1 MAADSVEAAR
11 MQLAALDEQRHA
23 LKQRLG
29 ELEAREAAKRKADD
43 VEEATKRRRESDE
56 RTKKQKQTAAAGAAP
71 RAAAARSAD
80 REDAP
85 KLPPVE
91 RQSRRSAKRDREDR
105 VEQKR
110 LAQERLEEDEKSR
123 WGRESASQAEK
134 ARGRRDEGPGLL
146 GAPAARDGDA
156 LLVRWDNFRDGSV
169 RGGYYRCIVSTWAAT
184 GERYVHGR
192 DRHAGWWDEPVSFY
206 PDEDDWKHDPAAQD
220 DDAEPPAAKKQR
232 QATRRWTD
240 DETQRLKDG
249 VEAHGVGSWGVIRK
263 DFGFLASG
271 DYEGRTTALMKAKW
285 QKLEKAKLPKVARE
299 YRRWTDDETR
309 RLVEGVAAHGVG
321 SWGAIRKNFGF
332 LASGDDEGRTG
343 DDLYSKWQR
352 LDQREVRRL
361 APWTDDETRRL
372 VEGVAEHGVG
382 SWRKIQAECGFMKS
396 GGYGGRLIPALKSQ
410 WWSLR
415 LRSTLRAK
423 AEEEKE
429 KAKEK
434 GKETKKKRSGK
445 ETRRDM
451 TEDEWEQRKAAE
463 LMRLS
468 AEREAVLADYDDD
481 ITTLFFECEADSC
494 ENDGSSLPY
503 YDFCWRVGEARVE
516 MMRVAAMKYQEAIA
530 LGRDGEAERAAVDAL
545 RRKSCTLCSQRQVEK
560 TTKARDVGKAV
571 YKATTN
577 ELFLNTHCVGPWC
590 KNDVTGKTWFFDAVG
605 MRALSP
611 DHEDEGKMPAFSN
624 LRGGGSTP
632 GVARDGGVELLRR
645 EHAPAARDLAE
656 DAAEG
661 QRREARSLLGV
672 VAVLDGERARAQQ
685 LRVVEVAFARAPHAA
700 MASDDAKEKM
710 RLQLSLREIYAKS
723 TLYYYGTNHSPA
735 TPQQQRPTPTTPS
748 TAPAAA
754 PTRRWELAELEP
766 ASPPPAKR
774 ARPEPAPA
782 PAPAADEPELLF
794 SPPFK
799 FATTAGSYE
808 TQLGVEANADAE
820 AITTVEFDGDGGLV
834 ALGDRGGR
842 VAIFERDESS
852 RLPRYAP
859 LCEFKSHD
867 PEFDY
872 LKSLEVEEKINQ
884 IRFCRG
890 LGRRSCRLLSANDKT
905 IKLWKVHER
914 RVDGVGDLNGP
925 GFRGRGGRLRVP
937 RVVPRGRAMA
947 ATPARCY
954 ANAHAYHINSV
965 SVNSDGEHFA
975 SADDLRI
982 NLWNL
987 EVDDR
992 AFNVVDLKPANM
1004 EDLTEVITSAAFHP
1018 VDCAVLLYASSKG
1031 TMKLFDLRDGARCD
1045 RHRVAF
1051 DDGPADDAA
1060 TKSFFSEIVSSISD
1074 ARFSPDGRFV
1084 VSRDFLSVKVWDCR
1098 SDRAP
1103 LKTILVHEHLRP
1115 RLCDLYESDCIF
1127 DKFEVAAGRDADAVV
1142 TGSYGDAAHVFDG
1155 AGRSVEI
1162 DLDLASLTRTRRSAR
1177 RCAPTRAARSARRP
1191 AEPAQRLAT
1200 TPLGRVARRR
1210 RRPEP
1215 DAAGACRAKPPRPAH
1230 DAVDFRKR
1238 VLHVASHPTEP
1249 TFLVAGLDRA
1259 YLFHLH
1265 QGPGSSAASDDTA
1278 GNA

>member
-123 WGRESASQAEK
+123 WGRESASK
-134 ARGRRDEGPGLL
+134 REGPGAPGAGGIDDGGSRDSAPPKAATL
-146 GAPAARDGDA
+146 GGTKGQACSARRPPEDGDA

-169 RGGYYRCIVSTWAAT
+169 RGGYYRASLDVGAT
-184 GERYVHGR
+184 GERHVHGR

-299 YRRWTDDETR
+299 YRRWTDDETGGSSRSRPR
-309 RLVEGVAAHGVG
+309 R
-321 SWGAIRKNFGF
+321 R
-332 LASGDDEGRTG
+332 
-343 DDLYSKWQR
+343 
-352 LDQREVRRL
+352 REVRRL

-396 GGYGGRLIPALKSQ
+396 GLRGRLIPALKSQ

-530 LGRDGEAERAAVDAL
+530 PGRDGEAERAAVDAL

-590 KNDVTGKTWFFDAVG
+590 KNDVTGKTWFSTRKETEKFKYQDSSGGNG
-605 MRALSP
+605 MCGLVRRNV
-611 DHEDEGKMPAFSN
+611 AF
-624 LRGGGSTP
+624 TP
-632 GVARDGGVELLRR
+632 E
-645 EHAPAARDLAE
+645 EAARIEFEMND
-656 DAAEG
+656 
-661 QRREARSLLGV
+661 
-672 VAVLDGERARAQQ
+672 
-685 LRVVEVAFARAPHAA
+685 
-700 MASDDAKEKM
+700 
-710 RLQLSLREIYAKS
+710 
-723 TLYYYGTNHSPA
+723 TNPDTCGNCHVC
-735 TPQQQRPTPTTPS
+735 
-748 TAPAAA
+748 
-754 PTRRWELAELEP
+754 
-766 ASPPPAKR
+766 
-774 ARPEPAPA
+774 
-782 PAPAADEPELLF
+782 F
-794 SPPFK
+794 
-799 FATTAGSYE
+799 E
-808 TQLGVEANADAE
+808 T
-820 AITTVEFDGDGGLV
+820 I
-834 ALGDRGGR
+834 
-842 VAIFERDESS
+842 
-852 RLPRYAP
+852 
-859 LCEFKSHD
+859 
-867 PEFDY
+867 
-872 LKSLEVEEKINQ
+872 
-884 IRFCRG
+884 
-890 LGRRSCRLLSANDKT
+890 
-905 IKLWKVHER
+905 
-914 RVDGVGDLNGP
+914 
-925 GFRGRGGRLRVP
+925 P
-937 RVVPRGRAMA
+937 RVRG
-947 ATPARCY
+947 
-954 ANAHAYHINSV
+954 
-965 SVNSDGEHFA
+965 
-975 SADDLRI
+975 
-982 NLWNL
+982 
-987 EVDDR
+987 
-992 AFNVVDLKPANM
+992 
-1004 EDLTEVITSAAFHP
+1004 ED
-1018 VDCAVLLYASSKG
+1018 
-1031 TMKLFDLRDGARCD
+1031 
-1045 RHRVAF
+1045 
-1051 DDGPADDAA
+1051 
-1060 TKSFFSEIVSSISD
+1060 
-1074 ARFSPDGRFV
+1074 
-1084 VSRDFLSVKVWDCR
+1084 
-1098 SDRAP
+1098 
-1103 LKTILVHEHLRP
+1103 
-1115 RLCDLYESDCIF
+1115 
-1127 DKFEVAAGRDADAVV
+1127 
-1142 TGSYGDAAHVFDG
+1142 
-1155 AGRSVEI
+1155 
-1162 DLDLASLTRTRRSAR
+1162 
-1177 RCAPTRAARSARRP
+1177 
-1191 AEPAQRLAT
+1191 
-1200 TPLGRVARRR
+1200 
-1210 RRPEP
+1210 
-1215 DAAGACRAKPPRPAH
+1215 
-1230 DAVDFRKR
+1230 
-1238 VLHVASHPTEP
+1238 
-1249 TFLVAGLDRA
+1249 
-1259 YLFHLH
+1259 
-1265 QGPGSSAASDDTA
+1265 
-1278 GNA
+1278 

>member
-1 MAADSVEAAR
+1 
-11 MQLAALDEQRHA
+11 
-23 LKQRLG
+23 
-29 ELEAREAAKRKADD
+29 
-43 VEEATKRRRESDE
+43 
-56 RTKKQKQTAAAGAAP
+56 
-71 RAAAARSAD
+71 
-80 REDAP
+80 
-85 KLPPVE
+85 
-91 RQSRRSAKRDREDR
+91 
-105 VEQKR
+105 
-110 LAQERLEEDEKSR
+110 
-123 WGRESASQAEK
+123 
-134 ARGRRDEGPGLL
+134 
-146 GAPAARDGDA
+146 
-156 LLVRWDNFRDGSV
+156 
-169 RGGYYRCIVSTWAAT
+169 
-184 GERYVHGR
+184 
-192 DRHAGWWDEPVSFY
+192 
-206 PDEDDWKHDPAAQD
+206 
-220 DDAEPPAAKKQR
+220 
-232 QATRRWTD
+232 
-240 DETQRLKDG
+240 
-249 VEAHGVGSWGVIRK
+249 
-263 DFGFLASG
+263 
-271 DYEGRTTALMKAKW
+271 
-285 QKLEKAKLPKVARE
+285 
-299 YRRWTDDETR
+299 
-309 RLVEGVAAHGVG
+309 
-321 SWGAIRKNFGF
+321 
-332 LASGDDEGRTG
+332 
-343 DDLYSKWQR
+343 
-352 LDQREVRRL
+352 
-361 APWTDDETRRL
+361 
-372 VEGVAEHGVG
+372 
-382 SWRKIQAECGFMKS
+382 
-396 GGYGGRLIPALKSQ
+396 
-410 WWSLR
+410 
-415 LRSTLRAK
+415 
-423 AEEEKE
+423 
-429 KAKEK
+429 
-434 GKETKKKRSGK
+434 
-445 ETRRDM
+445 
-451 TEDEWEQRKAAE
+451 
-463 LMRLS
+463 
-468 AEREAVLADYDDD
+468 
-481 ITTLFFECEADSC
+481 
-494 ENDGSSLPY
+494 
-503 YDFCWRVGEARVE
+503 
-516 MMRVAAMKYQEAIA
+516 
-530 LGRDGEAERAAVDAL
+530 
-545 RRKSCTLCSQRQVEK
+545 
-560 TTKARDVGKAV
+560 
-571 YKATTN
+571 
-577 ELFLNTHCVGPWC
+577 
-590 KNDVTGKTWFFDAVG
+590 
-605 MRALSP
+605 
-611 DHEDEGKMPAFSN
+611 
-624 LRGGGSTP
+624 
-632 GVARDGGVELLRR
+632 
-645 EHAPAARDLAE
+645 
-656 DAAEG
+656 
-661 QRREARSLLGV
+661 
-672 VAVLDGERARAQQ
+672 
-685 LRVVEVAFARAPHAA
+685 

-808 TQLGVEANADAE
+808 TRTRTRT
-820 AITTVEFDGDGGLV
+820 ITTVEFDGDGGLV

-925 GFRGRGGRLRVP
+925 G
-937 RVVPRGRAMA
+937 
-947 ATPARCY
+947 
-954 ANAHAYHINSV
+954 
-965 SVNSDGEHFA
+965 DGEHFA

-1162 DLDLASLTRTRRSAR
+1162 DLDLAAASAD
-1177 RCAPTRAARSARRP
+1177 P
-1191 AEPAQRLAT
+1191 
-1200 TPLGRVARRR
+1200 PLG
-1210 RRPEP
+1210 
-1215 DAAGACRAKPPRPAH
+1215 AALR
-1230 DAVDFRKR
+1230 
-1238 VLHVASHPTEP
+1238 
-1249 TFLVAGLDRA
+1249 
-1259 YLFHLH
+1259 
-1265 QGPGSSAASDDTA
+1265 
-1278 GNA
+1278 

>member
-1 MAADSVEAAR
+1 MPREPAR
-11 MQLAALDEQRHA
+11 RGASSSGPGAGR
-23 LKQRLG
+23 
-29 ELEAREAAKRKADD
+29 
-43 VEEATKRRRESDE
+43 
-56 RTKKQKQTAAAGAAP
+56 AGAAP
-71 RAAAARSAD
+71 RGARHAAR
-80 REDAP
+80 
-85 KLPPVE
+85 
-91 RQSRRSAKRDREDR
+91 
-105 VEQKR
+105 
-110 LAQERLEEDEKSR
+110 
-123 WGRESASQAEK
+123 
-134 ARGRRDEGPGLL
+134 
-146 GAPAARDGDA
+146 
-156 LLVRWDNFRDGSV
+156 
-169 RGGYYRCIVSTWAAT
+169 
-184 GERYVHGR
+184 
-192 DRHAGWWDEPVSFY
+192 
-206 PDEDDWKHDPAAQD
+206 
-220 DDAEPPAAKKQR
+220 
-232 QATRRWTD
+232 
-240 DETQRLKDG
+240 
-249 VEAHGVGSWGVIRK
+249 
-263 DFGFLASG
+263 
-271 DYEGRTTALMKAKW
+271 
-285 QKLEKAKLPKVARE
+285 
-299 YRRWTDDETR
+299 
-309 RLVEGVAAHGVG
+309 
-321 SWGAIRKNFGF
+321 
-332 LASGDDEGRTG
+332 
-343 DDLYSKWQR
+343 
-352 LDQREVRRL
+352 
-361 APWTDDETRRL
+361 
-372 VEGVAEHGVG
+372 
-382 SWRKIQAECGFMKS
+382 
-396 GGYGGRLIPALKSQ
+396 
-410 WWSLR
+410 
-415 LRSTLRAK
+415 
-423 AEEEKE
+423 
-429 KAKEK
+429 
-434 GKETKKKRSGK
+434 
-445 ETRRDM
+445 
-451 TEDEWEQRKAAE
+451 
-463 LMRLS
+463 
-468 AEREAVLADYDDD
+468 
-481 ITTLFFECEADSC
+481 
-494 ENDGSSLPY
+494 
-503 YDFCWRVGEARVE
+503 
-516 MMRVAAMKYQEAIA
+516 
-530 LGRDGEAERAAVDAL
+530 
-545 RRKSCTLCSQRQVEK
+545 
-560 TTKARDVGKAV
+560 
-571 YKATTN
+571 
-577 ELFLNTHCVGPWC
+577 
-590 KNDVTGKTWFFDAVG
+590 
-605 MRALSP
+605 
-611 DHEDEGKMPAFSN
+611 
-624 LRGGGSTP
+624 
-632 GVARDGGVELLRR
+632 
-645 EHAPAARDLAE
+645 
-656 DAAEG
+656 
-661 QRREARSLLGV
+661 
-672 VAVLDGERARAQQ
+672 
-685 LRVVEVAFARAPHAA
+685 
-700 MASDDAKEKM
+700 
-710 RLQLSLREIYAKS
+710 
-723 TLYYYGTNHSPA
+723 
-735 TPQQQRPTPTTPS
+735 
-748 TAPAAA
+748 
-754 PTRRWELAELEP
+754 
-766 ASPPPAKR
+766 PPPAR
-774 ARPEPAPA
+774 AR
-782 PAPAADEPELLF
+782 D
-794 SPPFK
+794 
-799 FATTAGSYE
+799 TRVTAR
-808 TQLGVEANADAE
+808 QLGVEANADAD

-1162 DLDLASLTRTRRSAR
+1162 DLDLAAASAD
-1177 RCAPTRAARSARRP
+1177 P
-1191 AEPAQRLAT
+1191 
-1200 TPLGRVARRR
+1200 PLGAALRADAGGALCPTSGPSPPSAWRRHLSGVSHGVAGD
-1210 RRPEP
+1210 PNLMP
-1215 DAAGACRAKPPRPAH
+1215 LTPSHAKPPRPAH